1 MGPCRQEKL
10 VHVREE
16 SFWGWKRLEGVKRT
30 FDKRVDSEL
39 RRTELIVV
47 GSRSNLMDG
56 RTEKHRKLNS
66 FIRSPELFLS
76 QMNSEIYIYNIY
88 IWAITIF
95 PPLFSHM
102 IEEFKNGNLKIQFEK
117 TFPHQCIQ
125 RKKYFF
131 SGIKKHSIL
140 FIPCNVK
147 LRGNTFIML
156 LCEDESKVM
165 LAMPNLC

>member
-1 MGPCRQEKL
+1 MGPYRQEKL

-76 QMNSEIYIYNIY
+76 QMNSEIYIYIY
-88 IWAITIF
+88 LSHNNF
-95 PPLFSHM
+95 PP
-102 IEEFKNGNLKIQFEK
+102 IIQPYDRRIQKQKFKNSVWKDFSTPVYPEE
-117 TFPHQCIQ
+117 
-125 RKKYFF
+125 KYFF
-131 SGIKKHSIL
+131 SGIKKHSFL